1 MTVKV
6 SLLLCTVR
14 SYPYADHAG
23 WDAIGRVV
31 EDLEQQIN
39 APEFELVVVD
49 GLPDRRLWTRDDAGS
64 MLGLG
69 GLFEISHVHP
79 RPSPWVRMRKVAIC
93 AYRNTGIAA
102 ARGEL
107 IVNLDDCCRLP
118 PNFVETY
125 WRAWNEHR
133 VAIGMTWPQRGD
145 SRAPGRVELPGQV
158 YGFGS
163 YPRALAIELNGYD
176 EAFDGGQGLE
186 DSDWSTRLWYAG
198 LHQGL
203 VKLDGFD
210 ILPQTAH
217 DSAAIDPER
226 PIVKCCNCAWQ
237 AQRVKR
243 STRRA
248 NIAELW
254 NPETLASLVGPC
266 QHLHGTRCGHHFDR
280 LECAFLSKGFAT
292 GLDPEAARVFDE
304 PPVLDMER
312 LTEERNPK

>member
-1 MTVKV
+1 MSTPKV

-14 SYPYADHAG
+14 RYPYADHPR
-23 WDAIGRVV
+23 WDAIGRVLD
-31 EDLEQQIN
+31 DLVHQRN
-39 APEFELVVVD
+39 APRFEVVVVD
-49 GLPDRRLWTRDDAGS
+49 GL
-64 MLGLG
+64 GLFREPPRSYVAIDGG
-69 GLFEISHVHP
+69 GLAEVRHVLP
-79 RPSPWVRMRKVAIC
+79 RKSPWVRMRKVAIC

-125 WRAWNEHR
+125 WRAWNEHK

-145 SRAPGRVELPGQV
+145 SRAPGCVELPGQV

-163 YPRALAIELNGYD
+163 YPRDLAIELNGYD

-254 NPETLASLVGPC
+254 NHETLSSLVGPC

-280 LECAFLSKGFAT
+280 VECAFLSKGFAT
-292 GLDPEAARVFDE
+292 ALDPEAARVFDE

-312 LTEERNPK
+312 LTEEMR

>member
-1 MTVKV
+1 MSTPKV

-14 SYPYADHAG
+14 RYPYADHPE
-23 WDAIGRVV
+23 WDAIARVV
-31 EDLEQQIN
+31 DDLEAQVG

-49 GLPDRRLWTRDDAGS
+49 GIHW
-64 MLGLG
+64 LGRSKWLG
-69 GLFEISHVHP
+69 RGDITIRHLAP
-79 RPSPWVRMRKVAIC
+79 RKSPWVRMRKVAIC

-145 SRAPGRVELPGQV
+145 PRSPGRVELPGQV

-163 YPRALAIELNGYD
+163 YPRDLAIELNGYD

-198 LHQGL
+198 LTQGL

-254 NPETLASLVGPC
+254 NHETLASLVGPC

-280 LECAFLSKGFAT
+280 VECAFLSKGFAT
-292 GLDPEAARVFDE
+292 ALDPEAARVFDE

-312 LTEERNPK
+312 LTEEMR